1 MFFLDRTL
9 AQKYF
14 DKKKTKD
21 KIKKI
26 QKVDCVFTDDVVS
39 LDDEKVQK
47 MLDIQVYQ
55 IYLKKQ
61 SEENNEDDDKKAG
74 DC

>member
-1 MFFLDRTL
+1 M
-9 AQKYF
+9 KYF

-21 KIKKI
+21 KIKQI
-26 QKVDCVFTDDVVS
+26 QKVDCVFADDVVS

-55 IYLKKQ
+55 IYLKRQ
-61 SEENNEDDDKKAG
+61 SEENNENDDKKAG

>member
-1 MFFLDRTL
+1 MR
-9 AQKYF
+9 YF
-14 DKKKTKD
+14 DKKKTKN

>member
-1 MFFLDRTL
+1 M
-9 AQKYF
+9 KYF

-26 QKVDCVFTDDVVS
+26 QKVDCVFADDVVS

>member
-1 MFFLDRTL
+1 M
-9 AQKYF
+9 KYF

-21 KIKKI
+21 KIKKL
-26 QKVDCVFTDDVVS
+26 QKADCIFTDDVLS
-39 LDDEKVQK
+39 LDDKKVQE

-61 SEENNEDDDKKAG
+61 SEENNEEDDKKAG

>member
-1 MFFLDRTL
+1 M
-9 AQKYF
+9 KYF
-14 DKKKTKD
+14 DE
-21 KIKKI
+21 KITEDEINKI
-26 QKVDCVFTDDVVS
+26 QKVDRIYTDDVVS
-39 LDDEKVQK
+39 LDDKKVQK
-47 MLDIQVYQ
+47 MLDVQVYQ

>member
-1 MFFLDRTL
+1 M
-9 AQKYF
+9 KYF

-21 KIKKI
+21 QIKKI

-39 LDDEKVQK
+39 LDDKKVQK

-61 SEENNEDDDKKAG
+61 SEENNENDDKKAG

>member
-1 MFFLDRTL
+1 M
-9 AQKYF
+9 KYF
-14 DKKKTKD
+14 DEKNTED
-21 KIKKI
+21 EINKI
-26 QKVDCVFTDDVVS
+26 QKSDWIVTDDVVS
-39 LDDEKVQK
+39 LDDKKVQK

-61 SEENNEDDDKKAG
+61 SEEDNEDDDKKAG

>member
-1 MFFLDRTL
+1 M
-9 AQKYF
+9 KYF
-14 DKKKTKD
+14 DKKKIKD

-39 LDDEKVQK
+39 LDDDKVQK

-61 SEENNEDDDKKAG
+61 SEENNEDDDKKVG

>member
-1 MFFLDRTL
+1 M
-9 AQKYF
+9 KYF

-26 QKVDCVFTDDVVS
+26 QKVDCIFTDDVVS

-47 MLDIQVYQ
+47 ICCYTILHFF
-55 IYLKKQ
+55 
-61 SEENNEDDDKKAG
+61 
-74 DC
+74 

>member
-1 MFFLDRTL
+1 M
-9 AQKYF
+9 KYF
-14 DKKKTKD
+14 DKKITED
-21 KIKKI
+21 EINKI
-26 QKVDCVFTDDVVS
+26 QKIDCIFTDDVVS
-39 LDDEKVQK
+39 LDDKKVQK
-47 MLDIQVYQ
+47 MLDVQVYQ

>member
-1 MFFLDRTL
+1 M
-9 AQKYF
+9 KYF
-14 DKKKTKD
+14 DE
-21 KIKKI
+21 KITENEINKI
-26 QKVDCVFTDDVVS
+26 HKVDRIYTDDVVS
-39 LDDEKVQK
+39 LDDKKVQK
-47 MLDIQVYQ
+47 MLDVQVYQ

>member
-1 MFFLDRTL
+1 MR
-9 AQKYF
+9 YF
-14 DKKKTKD
+14 DKKKTKN

-39 LDDEKVQK
+39 LDDKKVQNL
-47 MLDIQVYQ
+47 LDIQVYQ

>member
-1 MFFLDRTL
+1 M
-9 AQKYF
+9 KYF
-14 DKKKTKD
+14 DE
-21 KIKKI
+21 KITEDEINKI
-26 QKVDCVFTDDVVS
+26 QKVDCIYTDDVVS
-39 LDDEKVQK
+39 LDDKKVQK
-47 MLDIQVYQ
+47 MLDVQVYQ

>member
-1 MFFLDRTL
+1 M
-9 AQKYF
+9 KYF
-14 DKKKTKD
+14 DE
-21 KIKKI
+21 KITEDEINKI
-26 QKVDCVFTDDVVS
+26 QKVNRIYTDDVVS
-39 LDDEKVQK
+39 LDDKKVQK
-47 MLDIQVYQ
+47 MLDVQVYQ

>member
-1 MFFLDRTL
+1 M
-9 AQKYF
+9 KCF
-14 DKKKTKD
+14 DKKKAKD

-61 SEENNEDDDKKAG
+61 SEENNEDDDMKAG

>member
-1 MFFLDRTL
+1 M
-9 AQKYF
+9 KYF

-21 KIKKI
+21 EVKKL
-26 QKVDCVFTDDVVS
+26 QKVDCIFTDDVLS
-39 LDDEKVQK
+39 LDDKKVQE

>member
-1 MFFLDRTL
+1 M
-9 AQKYF
+9 KYF

-21 KIKKI
+21 EVKKL
-26 QKVDCVFTDDVVS
+26 QKVDCIFTDDVVS
-39 LDDEKVQK
+39 LDDKKVQNL
-47 MLDIQVYQ
+47 LDIQVYQ

>member
-1 MFFLDRTL
+1 M
-9 AQKYF
+9 KYF
-14 DKKKTKD
+14 DEKNTED
-21 KIKKI
+21 EINKI
-26 QKVDCVFTDDVVS
+26 QKADCIFTNDVVS
-39 LDDEKVQK
+39 LDDKKVQK

-61 SEENNEDDDKKAG
+61 SEENNEDDGKKAG

>member
-1 MFFLDRTL
+1 M
-9 AQKYF
+9 KYF

-21 KIKKI
+21 KIKKL
-26 QKVDCVFTDDVVS
+26 QKADCIFTDDVLS
-39 LDDEKVQK
+39 LDDKKVQE